1 MHLTCAKDVKLHN
14 KKTNG
19 YDRMSE
25 SKDYENEAKYEV
37 IRVTSL
43 KTNGSVWTKQYDG
56 NMDWNKV
63 IPLLLNKFP
72 HIILS
77 KQTLKEDPMTHL
89 MNME

>member
-1 MHLTCAKDVKLHN
+1 
-14 KKTNG
+14 
-19 YDRMSE
+19 MSE

>member
-1 MHLTCAKDVKLHN
+1 MK
-14 KKTNG
+14 G

-25 SKDYENEAKYEV
+25 SKDYENEQKYEV

-43 KTNGSVWTKQYDG
+43 KSNGSVWTKQYE
-56 NMDWNKV
+56 NEMDWNKV
-63 IPLLLNKFP
+63 IPMLLSKFP

-77 KQTLKEDPMTHL
+77 KQTLKQDPMTHL

>member
-1 MHLTCAKDVKLHN
+1 
-14 KKTNG
+14 
-19 YDRMSE
+19 MSE

-37 IRVTSL
+37 VRVTSL

>member
-1 MHLTCAKDVKLHN
+1 
-14 KKTNG
+14 
-19 YDRMSE
+19 MSE
-25 SKDYENEAKYEV
+25 SKDYENEEKYEV

-89 MNME
+89 MNMEW

>member
-1 MHLTCAKDVKLHN
+1 
-14 KKTNG
+14 
-19 YDRMSE
+19 MSE

-37 IRVTSL
+37 VRVTSL

-63 IPLLLNKFP
+63 IPLLLKKFP

>member
-1 MHLTCAKDVKLHN
+1 MKN
-14 KKTNG
+14 IQQKTKG
-19 YDRMSE
+19 YDIMSE

-37 IRVTSL
+37 VRVTSL